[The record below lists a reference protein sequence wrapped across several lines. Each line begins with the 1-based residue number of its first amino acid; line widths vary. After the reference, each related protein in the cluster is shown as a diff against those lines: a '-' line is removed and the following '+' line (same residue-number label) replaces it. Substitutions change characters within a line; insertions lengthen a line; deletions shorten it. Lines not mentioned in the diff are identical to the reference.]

1 MAFTEEVF
9 ENMGKRYGAH
19 TGKEYSKGETEE
31 KGVGRWSKPSHCAP
45 GELVLEVGEKDGNGR
60 GKVGY

>member
-1 MAFTEEVF
+1 MAFVEEVYQ
-9 ENMGKRYGAH
+9 NNGKWFGAH

-45 GELVLEVGEKDGNGR
+45 GEVILEVEEKD
-60 GKVGY
+60 